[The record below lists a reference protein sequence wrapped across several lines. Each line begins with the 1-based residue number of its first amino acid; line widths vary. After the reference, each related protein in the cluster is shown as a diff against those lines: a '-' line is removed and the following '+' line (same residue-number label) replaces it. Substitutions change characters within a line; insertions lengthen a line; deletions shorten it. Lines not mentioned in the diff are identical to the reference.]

1 MSFMDSTVNANLLSS
16 LKITF
21 KSITEYLISKN
32 KWGKSDL
39 LQGTVHWFW
48 DEEILPWLE

>member
-21 KSITEYLISKN
+21 KSITEYLISKKN
-32 KWGKSDL
+32 
-39 LQGTVHWFW
+39 
-48 DEEILPWLE
+48 EEDQTSCKALSTDSGMRRSSHG